1 MSRASQR
8 NGCIED
14 AAEAIVVEMALV
26 SEQNGQQL
34 VGTFRRF
41 EYGPVYQVVAVR
53 GEGAKAVADIELP
66 ESGQKAT
73 IPLADVLASPKAD

>member
-1 MSRASQR
+1 MPQSARK
-8 NGCIED
+8 NGD
-14 AAEAIVVEMALV
+14 T
-26 SEQNGQQL
+26 L

-41 EYGPVYQVVAVR
+41 EYGPVYQVVAVH

-73 IPLADVLASPKAD
+73 IPLAEVLASPKAD